1 MKSFIEQAQFYATYH
16 QNPTTRYTH
25 MAGVPLIIL
34 SIMIFLGFVKIVIPG
49 VYATDLACLVTLAAL
64 IYYFLLNWQLA
75 LALTPI
81 LIFLL
86 WLASWFNDDGPTKL
100 GVWVFIITFVV
111 GWGLQFYGHFIEGRK
126 PAFMTNITQA
136 LIAPLYLTAELFF
149 MAGFMNSL
157 KEQIYG
163 AEAEEVT
170 MDTKKETK
178 TKTKSKS

>member
-16 QNPTTRYTH
+16 QNQATRYTH
-25 MAGVPLIIL
+25 MAGVPLIML
-34 SIMIFLGFVKIVIPG
+34 SIMIFLGFIKIVIPG
-49 VYATDLACLVTLAAL
+49 VYATDLACLATLAAL

-86 WLASWFNDDGPTKL
+86 WLASWFNYDGPTKFGL
-100 GVWVFIITFVV
+100 WVFIITFVV
-111 GWGLQFYGHFIEGRK
+111 GWGLQFYGHFIEGKK
-126 PAFMTNITQA
+126 PAFMVNFTQA

-149 MAGFMNSL
+149 MAGLMNSL
-157 KEQIYG
+157 REQIYG
-163 AEAEEVT
+163 NEEVNT
-170 MDTKKETK
+170 EEISKSK